1 MEEELAAAAAA
12 EKPIQMRALEA
23 LGKGF
28 DLCSDFR
35 LKFAK
40 GMDGGGG
47 GSGRLVVL
55 DEAKKRDILIPGS
68 GGGFTIP
75 GVSED
80 IRCDKGDR
88 IRFKSDVLEFNQ
100 VKILFFFFIN

>member
-1 MEEELAAAAAA
+1 MGV
-12 EKPIQMRALEA
+12 RALEA

-28 DLCSDFR
+28 DLSSDFR

-40 GMDGGGG
+40 GRR
-47 GSGRLVVL
+47 RLVVL
-55 DEAKKRDILIPGS
+55 DEVNTRDLLIPGTA
-68 GGGFTIP
+68 GHGGFTVP
-75 GVSED
+75 RVSED

-100 VKILFFFFIN
+100 VSTSYIHAHIYMWNLCALVVAWF